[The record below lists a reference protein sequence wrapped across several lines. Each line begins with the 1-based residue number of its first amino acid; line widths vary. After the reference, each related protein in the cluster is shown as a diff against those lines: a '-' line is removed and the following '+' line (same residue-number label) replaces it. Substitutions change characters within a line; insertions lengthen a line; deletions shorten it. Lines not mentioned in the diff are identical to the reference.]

1 MKIDMKL
8 PKDFLDEE
16 PREIRVSTDVK
27 RIWAVELELLAKLDE
42 VCRRNDI

>member
-8 PKDFLDEE
+8 PKGFLDEE
-16 PREIRVSTDVK
+16 PREIRVSTVVK
-27 RIWAVELELLAKLDE
+27 QIWAVELDLLTKFDE